1 MYIKP
6 LAFTLLVTHYSVVEY
21 SPATDITSHVVL
33 GEHQDFLESRKT
45 KCFRISRKSYRIVPC
60 VLVIVYMP

>member
-6 LAFTLLVTHYSVVEY
+6 LAFTLLVTHCSVVEY

-33 GEHQDFLESRKT
+33 GEHQDFLESRKQNASE
-45 KCFRISRKSYRIVPC
+45 FLEN
-60 VLVIVYMP
+60 LVELFPVY